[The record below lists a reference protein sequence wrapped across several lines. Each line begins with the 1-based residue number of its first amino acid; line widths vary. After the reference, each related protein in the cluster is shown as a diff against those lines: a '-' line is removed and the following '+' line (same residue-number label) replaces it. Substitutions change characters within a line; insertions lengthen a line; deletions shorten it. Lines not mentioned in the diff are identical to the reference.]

1 MCPCRLLLM
10 SAVIA
15 STMPTGSAIARSPF
29 GVLSPIFGV
38 VGHLLPHRHW
48 HRGDHASRVAAR
60 PERPADANAPRTEP
74 NAAVGGQIAA
84 NGPLFWPQLADDLFD
99 YVLWPSGNDD
109 RLWAYG
115 YNDIVAGALRPATRE
130 TARMSSRAR
139 VPAQTTGAAS
149 SVPVCAGQQGGATAN
164 GLISRIESTIQ
175 PTDAQ
180 RAALDDLHTAAQ
192 RALDYIDKACPKAAP
207 QTPTARLDGMEDR
220 IWAARQ
226 ALLVT
231 RAPLAKLYDSLSDEQ
246 KARLNGP
253 SSSAQAAT
261 RAAGC
266 NEANVDLVR
275 MLAGRTRPD
284 PKQRPALE
292 ALRTTSA
299 GLARLLASSCPSA
312 LPATPIERL
321 DAADR
326 RLNSMLYAVVTLRA
340 PLDAMSSATRTEQ
353 PPRTSDL
360 RR

>member
-1 MCPCRLLLM
+1 MRPSRLILM
-10 SAVIA
+10 SAVISA
-15 STMPTGSAIARSPF
+15 ALPTSSATARSPF
-29 GVLSPIFGV
+29 GVLSPIFGA

-48 HRGDHASRVAAR
+48 HRGSHVSHAAAR
-60 PERPADANAPRTEP
+60 PTDVNAPHAEP
-74 NAAVGGQIAA
+74 NTV
-84 NGPLFWPQLADDLFD
+84 PMFWPQLADDLFD

-109 RLWAYG
+109 RFWAYG
-115 YNDIVAGALRPATRE
+115 YNDIIEGALRPATRE
-130 TARMSSRAR
+130 APRTTSRAAI
-139 VPAQTTGAAS
+139 PAPTTG
-149 SVPVCAGQQGGATAN
+149 SVAGAPVACAGQGSETADSV
-164 GLISRIESTIQ
+164 ISRISSTIQ

-192 RALDYIDKACPKAAP
+192 RAFDYIDKACAKTPP
-207 QTPTARLDGMEDR
+207 QTPTARLDAMEDR

-231 RAPLAKLYDSLSDEQ
+231 RAPLTKLYESLSDEQ

-253 SSSAQAAT
+253 SVTGAP

-266 NEANVDLVR
+266 NEATVDLTR

-284 PKQRPALE
+284 PKQRPAID

-312 LPATPIERL
+312 LPATPIARL

-326 RLNSMLYAVVTLRA
+326 RLNAMLYAVATLRA
-340 PLDAMSSATRTEQ
+340 PLDALSAPAGE
-353 PPRTSDL
+353 PPKARTSDL